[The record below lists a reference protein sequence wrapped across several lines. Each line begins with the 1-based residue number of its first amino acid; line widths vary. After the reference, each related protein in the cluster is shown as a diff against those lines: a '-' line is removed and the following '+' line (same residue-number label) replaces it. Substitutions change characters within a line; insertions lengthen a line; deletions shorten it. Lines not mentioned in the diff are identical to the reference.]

1 MDIVIAQV
9 FYCFPHAPMVLV
21 TRPQQ
26 RRNRRMPAHV
36 ACRAYRDAST
46 ARTATPRC
54 RSCAAASFR
63 LQQRNATGTP
73 FPLPAT
79 AQRSWWPSSAQ
90 CRSLRAT
97 RVAPPAR
104 TIMRYAL
111 VCNPGTPSGPTRDA
125 ARWGFA
131 FAQAGIDGVGRSFY
145 RAVSATASVGSTMLV
160 SQSGGSSSRHLTPS
174 GAKTRSTVP
183 PNS

>member
-1 MDIVIAQV
+1 IAECLHTWRVAHIGMHQQPELRPRAAEAARPHHSA
-9 FYCFPHAPMVLV
+9 FNNATQRALRFPSPPPLSGVGGPAPRNVGACAPRALPRLHAQSCATHSFATLAHRVD
-21 TRPQQ
+21 
-26 RRNRRMPAHV
+26 RR
-36 ACRAYRDAST
+36 
-46 ARTATPRC
+46 ATP
-54 RSCAAASFR
+54 
-63 LQQRNATGTP
+63 
-73 FPLPAT
+73 
-79 AQRSWWPSSAQ
+79 
-90 CRSLRAT
+90 
-97 RVAPPAR
+97 
-104 TIMRYAL
+104 
-111 VCNPGTPSGPTRDA
+111 